1 MTLNGFFE
9 PSSVAIVGASREP
22 GKLGHEVLR
31 NIIDAGFQGKLYP
44 INPKADEVL
53 GLKCYPS
60 VKDVPD
66 KVDLAVIIV
75 PARFVPSVVA
85 DCGAKKVKAAIV
97 ISGGFGE
104 VGPAGVE
111 LERQLVEAAK
121 KANLRVL
128 GPNCQGINS
137 TSIGLCA
144 SWPLVKTKGPIS
156 VISQSGTILA
166 AIACWAEE
174 EGIGVNK
181 LVALGNKCDVDETE
195 LLEYLAADKGTK
207 VVAFYIE
214 GVRDGRKFLEVAR
227 HAAEKKSIL
236 VLKGGRTAKG
246 AEAVVS
252 HTRSLAGKDAVFDAA
267 FKQAGIHRALSVE
280 ELYDACKGFAH
291 LPLPKGKNVAI
302 VTSSGGSGILATDAC
317 EESGLNVIELP
328 AGVREG
334 LKEKLPPE
342 CILRNPL
349 DLTGG
354 ATSQMYDEVLASL
367 SRSGEVDSVIV
378 IVGDPMPGISG
389 VISKHLSRGKTIIPV
404 MLGGGKVEVEER
416 VNLQKLHAPVY
427 PCPLRAARVLSALTR
442 HA

>member
-1 MTLNGFFE
+1 MTLKSFFK
-9 PSSVAIVGASREP
+9 PSSVAVVGASREP

-31 NIIDAGFQGKLYP
+31 NIIEAGFRGKLYP

-66 KVDLAVIIV
+66 EVELAVIIV
-75 PARFVPSVVA
+75 PARFVSSVVA
-85 DCGAKKVKAAIV
+85 DCGAKGVKAVIV

-111 LERQLVEAAK
+111 LERQLVETAK

-137 TSIGLCA
+137 TSVGLCA
-144 SWPLVKTKGPIS
+144 SWPLVRAKGPIS

-174 EGIGVNK
+174 EGVGVNK

-195 LLEYLAADKGTK
+195 LLGYLATDEGTK
-207 VVAFYIE
+207 VVALYIE
-214 GVRDGRKFLEVAR
+214 GVRDGRKFLGVAR
-227 HAAEKKSIL
+227 SVAKKKPIL

-267 FKQAGIHRALSVE
+267 FKRAGIHRAPSVE

-302 VTSSGGSGILATDAC
+302 VTSSGGSGIL
-317 EESGLNVIELP
+317 
-328 AGVREG
+328 
-334 LKEKLPPE
+334 
-342 CILRNPL
+342 
-349 DLTGG
+349 
-354 ATSQMYDEVLASL
+354 
-367 SRSGEVDSVIV
+367 
-378 IVGDPMPGISG
+378 
-389 VISKHLSRGKTIIPV
+389 
-404 MLGGGKVEVEER
+404 
-416 VNLQKLHAPVY
+416 
-427 PCPLRAARVLSALTR
+427 
-442 HA
+442 